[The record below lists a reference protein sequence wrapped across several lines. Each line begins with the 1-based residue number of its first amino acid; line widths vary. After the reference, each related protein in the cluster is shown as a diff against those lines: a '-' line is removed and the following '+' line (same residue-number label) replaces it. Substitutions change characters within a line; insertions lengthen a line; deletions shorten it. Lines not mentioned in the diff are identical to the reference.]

1 MRRLKVITTTFVIFG
16 VLLLFGFP
24 FVFAMRPGPSAAQR
38 DRQIFALTITGYFFL
53 ICIVLG
59 VIMILAW
66 KLFWSAQYGDALD
79 HWPARPGGNSQPE
92 ASDRL
97 QPGASDRLQ
106 PGAGGR
112 LQPGGSSPV

>member
-24 FVFAMRPGPSAAQR
+24 FVFAMRPGPSVAQR

-59 VIMILAW
+59 VVMILAW
-66 KLFWSAQYGDALD
+66 KLWRRQSEELAEKQMENLKELVEGTLTD
-79 HWPARPGGNSQPE
+79 HAE
-92 ASDRL
+92 KKD
-97 QPGASDRLQ
+97 
-106 PGAGGR
+106 
-112 LQPGGSSPV
+112 GS